1 MKYSFEGDKRED
13 SSDHL
18 PVFKTHK
25 EADYCRFLGS
35 WEGSVLHQLSERGNE
50 VGEEEML
57 FLAANLYLMSY
68 FGKVAI
74 MNCLCGWGNLNGEGK
89 NISQ

>member
-1 MKYSFEGDKRED
+1 M
-13 SSDHL
+13 
-18 PVFKTHK
+18 
-25 EADYCRFLGS
+25 
-35 WEGSVLHQLSERGNE
+35 LHQLSERGNE

-74 MNCLCGWGNLNGEGK
+74 MNCLCGWGNLNGEGN